1 MQTDLKPVSRDI
13 RIGKYSFTHNRFLLL
28 LALCALL
35 AYLAAGAVGIPSA
48 SAMTF
53 AERLS
58 TAQMVWSLLLVPICG
73 IGSYLLKRAGH
84 LDTALSCA
92 VLAMGFLIGAAM
104 KTFWM

>member
-13 RIGKYSFTHNRFLLL
+13 RIGKYSFTHNRFLLM

-48 SAMTF
+48 SAMTI

-58 TAQMVWSLLLVPICG
+58 TAQMVWALLLVPICG

-84 LDTALSCA
+84 SDTALSCA
-92 VLAMGFLIGAAM
+92 VLSMGFLIGAAM

>member
-13 RIGKYSFTHNRFLLL
+13 RIGKYSFTHNRFLLI

-35 AYLAAGAVGIPSA
+35 AYLTAGAVGIPSA
-48 SAMTF
+48 PAMTF
-53 AERLS
+53 AERLG
-58 TAQMVWSLLLVPICG
+58 TAQMVWALLLVPICG

-84 LDTALSCA
+84 SDTALSCA
-92 VLAMGFLIGAAM
+92 VLSMGFLAGAAM